1 MGKRPA
7 EHRDTRCTLVGETEG
22 GRAGGTRSQHLMC
35 LGGRGRDR
43 TGCDEGAKWPGG
55 HHGAQYTLQAACR
68 EVHGG
73 VIRSQTSGDLGKRE
87 TGHTENSEVG
97 KRREVHPGAQCTQCM
112 VAERT
117 PERSGEPLVV
127 LGEEVMTS

>member
-1 MGKRPA
+1 MLIDVERFGSWWVVLFPR
-7 EHRDTRCTLVGETEG
+7 
-22 GRAGGTRSQHLMC
+22 
-35 LGGRGRDR
+35 
-43 TGCDEGAKWPGG
+43 
-55 HHGAQYTLQAACR
+55 
-68 EVHGG
+68 
-73 VIRSQTSGDLGKRE
+73 
-87 TGHTENSEVG
+87 EVG